1 MEGLVGRKK
10 EMFRF
15 RNLIFVTIFINPFK
29 IQMLGDYDVSMQA
42 HQIVTNVPLWWV
54 MLIMG
59 EATRVWG

>member
-1 MEGLVGRKK
+1 
-10 EMFRF
+10 
-15 RNLIFVTIFINPFK
+15 
-29 IQMLGDYDVSMQA
+29 MLGDYDVSMQA